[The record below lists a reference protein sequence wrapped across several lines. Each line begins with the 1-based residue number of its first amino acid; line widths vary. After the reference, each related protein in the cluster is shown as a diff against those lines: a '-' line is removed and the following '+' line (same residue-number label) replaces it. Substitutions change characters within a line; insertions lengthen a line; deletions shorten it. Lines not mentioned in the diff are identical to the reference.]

1 MHAIGLLIVEQ
12 PKRGIIM
19 YYNNDDEGV
28 GQTFKIRNRA
38 LFVLEL
44 QVTIVPQFS
53 GWCNNS

>member
-1 MHAIGLLIVEQ
+1 
-12 PKRGIIM
+12 M

-28 GQTFKIRNRA
+28 GQTFKIRNRV